1 LPRKYEAPLLVK
13 LKPSARLKRL
23 TGFMHGIALMA
34 CLANTLPIIIKGAL
48 FIIIFLQLWYVM
60 KRPQSGSLAIEH
72 TETRGWEVSMGS
84 HIEAVRILPSTVIT
98 IAVIFLHY
106 EVQNGVVDCIPGN
119 PGIFKG
125 RRILKG
131 SRKKNLLVLSDALSE
146 DEYRR
151 LIVKLKTST
160 IK

>member
-1 LPRKYEAPLLVK
+1 
-13 LKPSARLKRL
+13 
-23 TGFMHGIALMA
+23 MHGLALTA
-34 CLANTLPIIIKGAL
+34 CLAATLPFIIKGTL
-48 FIIIFLQLWYVM
+48 FTLIFLQLWYVM
-60 KRPQSGSLAIEH
+60 KRPKPEPLAIGH
-72 TETRGWEVSMGS
+72 TETRGWEVSVGG

-106 EVQNGVVDCIPGN
+106 EVQNGLVDCSLGS

-131 SRKKNLLVLSDALSE
+131 SSKKNLLVLSDALSE
-146 DEYRR
+146 DDYRR
-151 LIVKLKTST
+151 LIVKLKTSI